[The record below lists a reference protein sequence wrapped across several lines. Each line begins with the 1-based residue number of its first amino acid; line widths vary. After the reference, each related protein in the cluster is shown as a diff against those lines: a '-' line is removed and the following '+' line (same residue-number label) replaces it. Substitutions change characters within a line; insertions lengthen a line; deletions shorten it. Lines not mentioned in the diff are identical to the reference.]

1 MKKSILGFSLDPQTN
16 VTIPVQPEGHAIG
29 AIMVMGGVITVTVST
44 ELDLQLSGVGINLK
58 PSSVTIAGNTVTGK
72 LKAVVNGLECLSN
85 EMTNDRLTFTFN
97 FGSDLNV
104 QLANLIMG
112 VTHFTKFIS
121 RRSSDLHIRQLALD
135 LQSDPIATFI
145 AVSDAATLVFPYC
158 FNIMD
163 SIVIRPPLPP
173 LSNTIKCFCPSIS
186 LSKEAINAI
195 IHPFDHYIP
204 IHPDS
209 YSLNINSYPNADFS
223 NNSIKYSFVLVNGS
237 LLLAHDN
244 ISSSVKW
251 GQGFMGP
258 NASLQGA
265 HPALLALHSIDEHGH
280 PLAIRN
286 ETLLYELN
294 FREGTSSITAN
305 QFKFTL
311 QGITPSTVNDCT
323 LHSISHQSIDFE
335 KKALQLIKHKNTT
348 GVIDQPYWLPDDGK
362 VVIEP
367 EPPLAIHGLTR
378 SGWFELKKDAAN
390 KYPATI
396 SGKLITAVH
405 PEGVYEFLSL
415 QLNTSDWILKAQYEE
430 RESKPEAGADL
441 SPGFS
446 IIDGRSF
453 TGENADFHL
462 PVTDYLFGASNIFD
476 VNGVAPSEINDFVH
490 DHIKIHNN
498 TIIQT
503 FSATPVDQVHA
514 TGFTRKHNEPG
525 GDLAVQDL
533 YTIAPLRVN
542 TPVEIKIYPPNVG
555 KRSITAQ
562 PQIQPQ
568 AELLSESESAPATE
582 PQSVLF
588 QHGAGK
594 QGTDNSGILKKLQ
607 RVWNEYP
614 LIIEELRADV
624 NNPFFK
630 VAEATG
636 RIKQF
641 IEGLGDVNSESDL
654 RVKSVKLAEKEIFF
668 RLKLE
673 YIAPDPATLEK
684 LADTVKAVIYGNIA
698 SLPGIGNRT
707 FQLRKWAD
715 NYLSNTTKTWKDIL
729 QHYWD
734 KAWEDCKE
742 EEERVL
748 YAVFDLVYK
757 ACDRQLLGKLIAM
770 VTAVDTAVNTIK
782 TDLNTVFD
790 YLKVTPADLEQQ
802 FTEDAEQLL
811 TEVAQGVDPYF
822 AVLRQTWDQLVNEDT
837 CPGISAKIKG
847 RYNKSLNLDTYKKLV
862 EDIKGGANSPVVMD
876 ILTCL
881 KKQFRI
887 RMRRLFE
894 QEINKA
900 IILAIDKL
908 AEFLQPFQEQ
918 LIAFYLYIKRA
929 SDIFL
934 KIEDLKD
941 KLTNVRTVQD
951 VRSLADDPLMAAF
964 VYPEIRKLALLYKAP
979 LAAALRPLA
988 EIQSTLKQVL
998 IDHEDDIFQVI
1009 LIINDIETLLTEWQR
1024 LKTLI
1029 VDIKT
1034 CPEGDHNCE
1043 RQKLKVFFK
1052 KDHNSRVLFLLGGLI
1067 NDEFGA
1073 EVAEVGKDIADSV
1086 GAAVDKFIDD
1096 HAEKILLLLNTFF
1109 EVKEAVDKW
1118 QKIADHIRKDLREL
1132 QQDLKT
1138 FLDTLQGE
1146 GLKDIFLNLL
1156 KFYLLEKYQI
1166 DLDIL
1171 NLRVEPP
1178 EYVAYGKNVNF
1189 NTDGSFRDKL
1199 FRLIEML
1206 HINKIGLCEFADL
1219 GKTWGLFLNEQSVY
1233 ILKLGNDMDLAQIL
1247 REVNDTNKKPGME
1260 KGPFPDIDDI
1270 ISKLHPEV
1278 NTKIWRGLFIL
1289 HPFADL
1295 GKDQLIADL
1304 IGRTS
1309 LKMTYAAVSL
1319 KKGASTN
1326 PFDIY
1331 AHIKEEAALMDI
1343 DSIAG
1348 DPDTHLALIRFE
1360 AVIRNT
1366 SLESG
1371 EALLKLKFKDV
1382 FGQKFDNGPVELDI
1396 HGSVGK
1402 PKGGAKDKQEFEFSA
1417 VLPTPLTIDLKAVPL
1432 LKNIVIKGIRAEQKK
1447 DGSKLSIN
1455 ADLNF
1460 QNINFLIG
1468 VSNITMSNFAITL
1481 PASSGG
1487 AETPPGKPRGVNFDI
1502 GAIRY
1507 VISKPRSL
1515 NIGGIEI
1522 IPQSIGYIKKLNADL
1537 YNTLFSSV
1545 LPVAGHRPQATDEK
1559 CVYID
1564 VRVEMGEL
1572 PLLGGAGSNLNFEGI
1587 LASNLN
1593 TGNVFFGLKSVSA
1606 DYISIDLFRFIS
1618 LYIRRLIIGDV
1629 ELKGGRPATFFG
1641 IHDLKLKILD
1651 WDPLKDKQVSAF
1663 VLHDKP
1669 EAGKFNQTPQ
1679 KGFLALYNDDD
1690 PDGFLKL
1697 HWLLLAKNL
1706 ALDEKVLTAL
1716 LEPGKEGVQHL
1727 LQEAFGSLNDTGEMQ
1742 QLKASGGD
1750 YSGNTSY
1757 APEKPIPAGNKLNS
1771 IGFSNDNTWLFGVSF
1786 GLGDI
1791 LDRCTLV
1798 LQDRHFYGIQ
1808 LSSSQ
1813 PWFSAIFGTDH
1824 LTLAYIPGPTRQT
1837 DRFRIELRLDHLDFL
1852 AGLRSGMVAIE
1863 MALNKDFIFDL
1874 GFPWLVG
1881 NTYMMERTFSAG
1893 TGVEIRWGAYIQ
1905 KTTVTDGTNNLVTLG
1920 AGIALSY
1927 GYKVGARSAFAWAEA
1942 GIGVFMVFSG
1952 SITFIMSGSG
1962 AFSLLSARIKK
1973 LEATGVIG
1981 IYAYAEGGI
1990 NYWII
1995 SASIKA
2001 WLVAAIQ
2008 GHLLYEPGGNSSI
2021 DFSAVLSLHYQASA
2035 RLKIGFVKIE
2045 VRISGELAYGVSGRI
2060 ALN

>member
-1 MKKSILGFSLDPQTN
+1 MKKTILGFLFDPQTN
-16 VTIPVQPEGHAIG
+16 VTIPVKPEGHAIG
-29 AIMVMGGVITVTVST
+29 TIMAVGGVISVTVSA
-44 ELDLQLSGVGINLK
+44 ELNIQLSGVAINLK
-58 PSSVTIAGNTVTGK
+58 PSSITIADNTVTGK

-104 QLANLIMG
+104 QLANMIMG
-112 VTHFTKFIS
+112 VTHFTKFIA

-135 LQSDPIATFI
+135 LQADPIATFI
-145 AVSDAATLVFPYC
+145 AVPDAATHTFPYC
-158 FNIMD
+158 FNITD

-186 LSKEAINAI
+186 LGRETIRAI

-209 YSLNINSYPNADFS
+209 YSLNINSYPNANFS

-237 LLLAHDN
+237 LLLTQDN
-244 ISSSVKW
+244 NSSSVKW
-251 GQGFMGP
+251 GQGPPGISP
-258 NASLQGA
+258 STEGA

-280 PLAIRN
+280 PLVIRN
-286 ETLLYELN
+286 EALLYELN
-294 FREGTSSITAN
+294 FREGTSSISTN

-348 GVIDQPYWLPDDGK
+348 GMTDKPYWLPDDGK
-362 VVIEP
+362 VIIEP
-367 EPPLAIHGLTR
+367 EPPLAIHSLTK
-378 SGWFELKKDAAN
+378 SGWFELKKDATN

-396 SGKLITAVH
+396 SGKLNTEVH
-405 PEGVYEFLSL
+405 PESIYEFVSL
-415 QLNTSDWILKAQYEE
+415 RLKTSDWILKTQYEE
-430 RESKPEAGADL
+430 RESTAHTGGNLA
-441 SPGFS
+441 SAFS
-446 IIDGRSF
+446 FIDGRGF
-453 TGENADFHL
+453 TGDDDDFGL
-462 PVTDYLFGASNIFD
+462 PLTDYLFGASNIFD
-476 VNGVAPSEINDFVH
+476 TDGVAPSKINEFVH
-490 DHIKIHNN
+490 KHIKTHND
-498 TIIQT
+498 TIVRK
-503 FSATPVDQVHA
+503 FSATPTDQVHA
-514 TGFTRKHNEPG
+514 TGFTRKHNDPAG
-525 GDLAVQDL
+525 ALTVQDL
-533 YTIAPLRVN
+533 YTLAPLKVDA
-542 TPVEIKIYPPNVG
+542 PVEIKIYPPNVG
-555 KRSITAQ
+555 KRSIIAQ
-562 PQIQPQ
+562 PQLQPM
-568 AELLSESESAPATE
+568 AGPPGESETIPASE
-582 PQSVLF
+582 PQSVSF
-588 QHGAGK
+588 VHGTGK
-594 QGTDNSGILKKLQ
+594 QGTDNSDILKKLQ

-624 NNPFFK
+624 NNPLLK
-630 VAEATG
+630 VAQATG
-636 RIKQF
+636 KIKQF
-641 IEGLGDVNSESDL
+641 IEGLGSDNTESDL
-654 RVKSVKLAEKEIFF
+654 RVKSVKLAQDEIYF
-668 RLKLE
+668 RLKLK
-673 YIAPDPATLEK
+673 YIAPTPDVLEK
-684 LADTVKAVIYGNIA
+684 IADEVKAIIYGNLA
-698 SLPGIGNRT
+698 SLPGIGNRA
-707 FQLRKWAD
+707 FQLRKWID
-715 NYLSNTTKTWKDIL
+715 NYLSGATKTWQTL
-729 QHYWD
+729 LNQYWE
-734 KAWEDCKE
+734 KAWDDCKE
-742 EEERVL
+742 EEEKVL
-748 YAVFDLVYK
+748 YVVFDLVYK
-757 ACDRQLLGKLIAM
+757 ACDRQLLGKLLAM
-770 VTAVDTAVNTIK
+770 ATTKNTAVNEVREDIEAIF
-782 TDLNTVFD
+782 N
-790 YLKVTPADLEQQ
+790 YLKVTPEVLEQQ
-802 FTEDAEQLL
+802 FKEDAGQLL

-822 AVLRQTWDQLVNEDT
+822 AVLQQTWDQLVNEDS
-837 CPGISAKIKG
+837 CSGISTKIRG
-847 RYNKSLNLDTYKKLV
+847 RYNKSLNIDTYKKLV
-862 EDIKGGANSPVVMD
+862 ADIKGGANSPVVMD
-876 ILTCL
+876 ILACL
-881 KKQFRI
+881 KTHFRI

-894 QEINKA
+894 QEIKEIGSEIDA
-900 IILAIDKL
+900 LAS
-908 AEFLQPFQEQ
+908 FLKPFQEQ
-918 LIAFYLYIKRA
+918 LFTFYLYIERA
-929 SDIFL
+929 IDFFTRIEVL
-934 KIEDLKD
+934 KAKLAHINSAED
-941 KLTNVRTVQD
+941 VQ
-951 VRSLADDPLMAAF
+951 SLADDPLLAAF
-964 VYPEIRKLALLYKAP
+964 VYPQIRKLALLYKAP
-979 LAAALRPLA
+979 LAAALRPFA
-988 EIQSTLKQVL
+988 EIQTILKQVL
-998 IDHEDDIFQVI
+998 TDHQDDIFQVI
-1009 LIINDIETLLTEWQR
+1009 LIINDAETLLAEWQG
-1024 LKTLI
+1024 LKILI
-1029 VDIKT
+1029 VDIET

-1043 RQKLKVFFK
+1043 LQKLKAFFK

-1073 EVAEVGKDIADSV
+1073 EIAEVGKDIADSA

-1109 EVKEAVDKW
+1109 EVKEALDKW

-1146 GLKDIFLNLL
+1146 GLKDTFLKLF
-1156 KFYLLEKYQI
+1156 KVYLLEKYQI

-1171 NLRVEPP
+1171 DLRVEPP
-1178 EYVAYGKNVNF
+1178 EYVAYGKNINF
-1189 NTDGSFRDKL
+1189 NTDGGFRDTL
-1199 FRLIEML
+1199 FKFIEML
-1206 HINKIGLCEFADL
+1206 HINKIGLCEFADST
-1219 GKTWGLFLNEQSVY
+1219 KTWGLFLNEQSVY
-1233 ILKLGNDMDLAQIL
+1233 ILKLGNDMDLTQIL

-1260 KGPFPDIDDI
+1260 RGPFPDIDDI

-1295 GKDQLIADL
+1295 GKDQLITDL

-1319 KKGASTN
+1319 KKGTSAN

-1331 AHIKEEAALMDI
+1331 AHIREEAALMDI
-1343 DSIAG
+1343 KQIKD
-1348 DPDTHLALIRFE
+1348 DPDTHLALIKFE
-1360 AVIRNT
+1360 AVIKNT

-1382 FGQKFDNGPVELDI
+1382 FGQTFEDGPVELDI
-1396 HGSVGK
+1396 HGSLGK
-1402 PKGGAKDKQEFEFSA
+1402 PKGGITGKQEFEFSA
-1417 VLPTPLTIDLKAVPL
+1417 VLPSPLTIDLKAIPL
-1432 LKNIVIKGIRAEQKK
+1432 LDNLVIKGIKAEQKK

-1460 QNINFLIG
+1460 RNISFLIG
-1468 VSNITMSNFAITL
+1468 VSNVSMSDFAITL
-1481 PASSGG
+1481 PAASGG

-1507 VISKPRSL
+1507 VISKPRSI

-1522 IPQSIGYIKKLNADL
+1522 IPQSMGYIKKLNATL
-1537 YNTLFSSV
+1537 YNNLFSSV

-1572 PLLGGAGSNLNFEGI
+1572 PLLGGAGSSLNFEGI
-1587 LASNLN
+1587 LASNIT

-1606 DYISIDLFRFIS
+1606 DYISIDLFRFVS

-1629 ELKGGRPATFFG
+1629 ELRDGRPATFFG

-1669 EAGKFNQTPQ
+1669 GAGQFNQTPQ
-1679 KGFLALYNDDD
+1679 KGFLALYNDDE
-1690 PDGFLKL
+1690 PEGFLKL
-1697 HWLLLAKNL
+1697 YWLLLAKNL

-1716 LEPGKEGVQHL
+1716 LEPGKEAVQHIL
-1727 LQEAFGSLNDTGEMQ
+1727 HDAFGNLNDTDEIQ
-1742 QLKASGGD
+1742 QLKASGDD
-1750 YSGNTSY
+1750 YAGNTSY
-1757 APEKPIPAGNKLNS
+1757 DPGKPIPAVNKLNS
-1771 IGFSNDNTWLFGVSF
+1771 IGFSDDNTWLFGVSF

-1837 DRFRIELRLDHLDFL
+1837 DRFRIELRLDRLDFL

-1863 MALNKDFIFDL
+1863 MALNRDFLFDL

-1893 TGVEIRWGAYIQ
+1893 DGVEIRWGAYIQ
-1905 KTTVTDGTNNLVTLG
+1905 KTTVTDAGNNLVTLG

-1927 GYKVGARSAFAWAEA
+1927 GYKVGARSTFAWAEA

-1952 SITFIMSGSG
+1952 SITFIMSGSS

-2045 VRISGELAYGVSGRI
+2045 VRIAGELAYGVSGRI